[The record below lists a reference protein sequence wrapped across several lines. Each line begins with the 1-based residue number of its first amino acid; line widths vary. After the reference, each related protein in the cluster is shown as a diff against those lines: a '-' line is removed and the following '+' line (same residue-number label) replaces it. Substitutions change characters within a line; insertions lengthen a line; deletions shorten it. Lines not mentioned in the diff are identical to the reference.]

1 MKPTLNLG
9 CGNDK
14 RGTVRIDR
22 NPARSARTI
31 IADAHFIPLRD
42 KAISKTL
49 CKSVLEHVE
58 APIKVI
64 LEMKRITADEI
75 IVVTPNMINLGR
87 MWINLKRPLRK
98 VNAGTLHLQGWDIK
112 LIGHIANAT
121 GLKIISLSWGFGRSS
136 KIGFIVK
143 MLKASHMTAVL
154 KDVGEVCE
162 KCGTPKKR
170 LWCEPD
176 FSYCPKCDIDGPE
189 CTQTMA

>member
-1 MKPTLNLG
+1 M
-9 CGNDK
+9 
-14 RGTVRIDR
+14 

-58 APIKVI
+58 SPIKVI
-64 LEMKRITADEI
+64 LEMKRITSDKI
-75 IVVTPNMINLGR
+75 FIMIPNVVYFKRIFQ
-87 MWINLKRPLRK
+87 NLKTPLRK
-98 VNAGTLHLQGWDIK
+98 VNSGTLHLQGWDIK

-121 GLKIISLSWGFGRSS
+121 GLKIIAVEWPLRKKYRWAFMFKPLLSFS
-136 KIGFIVK
+136 
-143 MLKASHMTAVL
+143 MTVIL
-154 KDVGEVCE
+154 KDEADICE
-162 KCGTPKKR
+162 ICGTPKKLFR
-170 LWCEPD
+170 CEPD